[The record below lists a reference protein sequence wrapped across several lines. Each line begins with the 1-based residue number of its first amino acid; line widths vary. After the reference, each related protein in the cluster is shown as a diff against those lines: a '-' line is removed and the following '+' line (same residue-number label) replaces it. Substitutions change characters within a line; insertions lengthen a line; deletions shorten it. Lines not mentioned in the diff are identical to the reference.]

1 LDHNQNTYPVI
12 KPRHNLFATR
22 DRKQERAATITAT
35 FLTNTM
41 KRFVVFIVLLGL
53 LIMGEYYFLT
63 EVITQK
69 RGWVIVASLLV
80 SVICLYFLIRFYKRS
95 IISSRPTGS

>member
-1 LDHNQNTYPVI
+1 MGAY
-12 KPRHNLFATR
+12 
-22 DRKQERAATITAT
+22 

-41 KRFVVFIVLLGL
+41 RRFVVFIILLSL
-53 LIMGEYYFLT
+53 LIVGEYYFLT
-63 EVITQK
+63 EVITHK
-69 RGWVIVASLLV
+69 RVWVIAGSLLV